1 MDRSN
6 KQDKSCNK
14 NANQS
19 CESSGRVFVADSMGH
34 CTEGKAQSQSAKTA
48 SGMNTGKT
56 DQQMHSGMHSGMQNQ
71 QGGQAMSGQRDNK
84 NSSMNMNSGAQK
96 QHDQNC
102 ASKRGEPC
110 SQNNGC
116 N

>member
-6 KQDKSCNK
+6 KDKSCSK
-14 NANQS
+14 NSNQS
-19 CESSGRVFVADSMGH
+19 CESTGRVTDSMGH
-34 CTEGKAQSQSAKTA
+34 SAQGKAQSQSAKTGP
-48 SGMNTGKT
+48 GMNTGKT
-56 DQQMHSGMHSGMQNQ
+56 DQHMHSGMHSGMQKSQ
-71 QGGQAMSGQRDNK
+71 QGSHAMSGQHDNK

-96 QHDQNC
+96 QHGQNC
-102 ASKRGEPC
+102 ASKKGESC

>member
-6 KQDKSCNK
+6 KDKSCK
-14 NANQS
+14 NSNQP

-34 CTEGKAQSQSAKTA
+34 CSEGKAQSQSAKTG

-56 DQQMHSGMHSGMQNQ
+56 DQQMHSGMQQNQ
-71 QGGQAMSGQRDNK
+71 QRGQAMSGQRDNK

-96 QHDQNC
+96 QHGQNC
-102 ASKRGEPC
+102 ASKKGEAC
-110 SQNNGC
+110 SQNNNC

>member
-6 KQDKSCNK
+6 KDKTCNK
-14 NANQS
+14 NSNQS
-19 CESSGRVFVADSMGH
+19 CESSGRVADSMGH
-34 CTEGKAQSQSAKTA
+34 SAQGKAQSQSQSGKP
-48 SGMNTGKT
+48 GMNTGKT
-56 DQQMHSGMHSGMQNQ
+56 DQQMHSAMYSGMQQ
-71 QGGQAMSGQRDNK
+71 DQKGSHAMSGQRENK

-96 QHDQNC
+96 QHGQNC
-102 ASKRGEPC
+102 ASKKGEPC